1 MTLVVNMLGGSGIG
15 KSTTAAGLYY
25 NMKLAHKNVELVRE
39 YVKILAWQ
47 GHEIG
52 QFDQVN
58 IFGEQCKLEH
68 TLYGKVDYI
77 VTDSPILLAPIYEH
91 FYHND
96 SMTEGAAIKFLNK
109 AKENDVKHLNIL
121 LRRNKPYDPR
131 GRYQT
136 ESEAMQ
142 VDRMTENFLF
152 KYNMDYHIVEGPDEE
167 RVRKIMEIIDEE
179 KQKDGREVS

>member
-1 MTLVVNMLGGSGIG
+1 MTVVVNMLGGSGIG

-25 NMKLAHKNVELVRE
+25 NMKLAGMNVELVRE
-39 YVKILAWQ
+39 YVKVLAWQ
-47 GHEIG
+47 GTEIG

-77 VTDSPILLAPIYEH
+77 VTDSPILLAPIYEV

-96 SMTEGAAIKFLNK
+96 SIMEEAAIKFLK
-109 AKENDVKHLNIL
+109 RAESEGVKHLNIVL
-121 LRRNKPYDPR
+121 ERNKPYDTR

-136 ESEAMQ
+136 EEEATK
-142 VDRMTENFLF
+142 VDEMTLDFLSKYSMPHF
-152 KYNMDYHIVEGPDEE
+152 KVSGPDTE
-167 RVRKIMEIIDEE
+167 RVDKIMRILDEFE
-179 KQKDGREVS
+179 RQ

>member
-1 MTLVVNMLGGSGIG
+1 MLGGSGIG

-25 NMKLAHKNVELVRE
+25 HMKLAKKNVELVRE
-39 YVKILAWQ
+39 YVKLLAWQ
-47 GHEIG
+47 GQKIG

-77 VTDSPILLAPIYEH
+77 VTDSPIILAPIYEY

-96 SMTEGAAIKFLNK
+96 SMVEEAAIKFIEK
-109 AKENDVKHLNIL
+109 AEKSGVKHINIL
-121 LRRNKPYDPR
+121 LERNKPYDTR

-136 ESEAMQ
+136 EEEAKR
-142 VDRMTENFLF
+142 VDKMTTQFLADHG
-152 KYNMDYHIVEGPDEE
+152 MSWHTVSGPDED
-167 RVRKIMEIIDEE
+167 RVKQIIEII
-179 KQKDGREVS
+179 KDV